1 MIKRIK
7 KYSSLIRPL
16 IILFDLIVI
25 NVVVYFFSDKQF
37 FNLKF
42 SIYLSIFWLLISYY
56 TKFYNVYRYTHVLR
70 LITLILSQF
79 FVFLLAFFAYFTI
92 FEEGQ
97 IVNKQ
102 SNIVFYFVSI
112 ITLFKFIF
120 FFLLKTYRLSG
131 NNYRNVVV
139 FGKRKSAQNIASIFE
154 KRQDLGYR
162 FKGFFTDKTNVTGHS
177 GNIEQGLDYILKQEI
192 DEVYCEES
200 SMTREKFKQIRI
212 FCNKHKIDFSLV
224 PENKAIYSKD
234 FILEYYGTIPVLKP
248 KQLPFE
254 RIETHILKRVF
265 DVIFS
270 FFVCLLILSWLLPT
284 LWIIVKLNSK
294 GSFLFKQKRDG
305 ANGKQFYCYKIRSMK
320 NNSLAD
326 KISTTKDDARLTSV
340 GSFLRKTSLDEL
352 PQFFN
357 VLKGDMSVVG
367 PRPHMN
373 IQTKKYLN
381 EIENYKI
388 RNSVKPG
395 ITGLAQVSGYRGEV
409 KKKSDIENRV
419 RLDIFYI
426 ENWSFFLDIKII
438 LQTILSIFK
447 EEEKA
452 Y

>member
-120 FFLLKTYRLSG
+120 FFLLKSYRLSG

-139 FGKRKSAQNIASIFE
+139 FGKSKSAQNIASIFE

-162 FKGFFTDKTNVTGHS
+162 FRGFFTDKTNVTGHS
-177 GNIEQGLDYILKQEI
+177 GTIEQGLDYILKEDI

-200 SMTREKFKQIRI
+200 SMSREKFKQIRI

-254 RIETHILKRVF
+254 RIETHILKRFF

-270 FFVCLLILSWLLPT
+270 FFVCLLILSWLLPI

-294 GSFLFKQKRDG
+294 GNFLFKQKRDG

-320 NNSLAD
+320 NNVLAD
-326 KISTTKDDARLTSV
+326 KISTTKDDSRITSV
-340 GSFLRKTSLDEL
+340 GSFLRRTSLDEL

-381 EIENYKI
+381 EIDNYII

-409 KKKSDIENRV
+409 KEKSDIENRA

-438 LQTILSIFK
+438 LQTLLSVFK

>member
-1 MIKRIK
+1 VIKRIK

-112 ITLFKFIF
+112 ITIFKFIF
-120 FFLLKTYRLSG
+120 FFLLKSYRLSG

-139 FGKRKSAQNIASIFE
+139 FGKSKSAQNIASIFE

-162 FKGFFTDKTNVTGHS
+162 FRGFFTDKTNVTGHS
-177 GNIEQGLDYILKQEI
+177 GTIEQGLGYILKEDI

-200 SMTREKFKQIRI
+200 SMSREKFKQIRI

-254 RIETHILKRVF
+254 RIETHILKRFF

-270 FFVCLLILSWLLPT
+270 FFVCLLILSWLLPI

-294 GSFLFKQKRDG
+294 GNFLFKQKRDG

-320 NNSLAD
+320 NNVLAD
-326 KISTTKDDARLTSV
+326 KISTTKDDSRITSV
-340 GSFLRKTSLDEL
+340 GSFLRRTSLDEL

-381 EIENYKI
+381 EIDNYII

-409 KKKSDIENRV
+409 KEKSDIENRV

-438 LQTILSIFK
+438 LQTLLSVFK